1 MRLKIQGGVLSSDA
15 DEDGKNHNI
24 ETLIL
29 SHYHPQ
35 AFLTRDFNL
44 I

>member
-1 MRLKIQGGVLSSDA
+1 MRFKIQGGVLSSDA

-29 SHYHPQ
+29 SHYHPL
-35 AFLTRDFNL
+35 AFLTRDFIL